1 MMPAMADTPPEV
13 KRFLGLNNVTDP
25 LRLGLGWLSRADNV
39 DITDTGAIEVR
50 KGYSRVATG
59 AYTGAFSTMDNQR
72 LYLVDAGTL
81 KTMAGTVL
89 KTGLS
94 SAPMHWTEI
103 NRQVFYNNGV
113 DTGLIDVDNTVLDWA
128 WNPPTAPALAAVTG
142 TLPAGLY
149 RACCTFT
156 LEDGRETGAS
166 DIVELVLNGTQGLQL
181 SSIPQVAGCRTNVYL
196 APADS
201 TVFSFAA
208 TPGSTAMV
216 WDSSSDELG
225 HELMT
230 ANLHPLPAGCDVVQE
245 WGGRVYAAQYFPDL
259 GQTAIWFSQP
269 LAFHLFDLAKDYFLV
284 PGKVLMLAP
293 HDTGL
298 VVGTDTQIMAYTGA
312 QMAQLAD
319 YGVVP
324 GQHWAKDGK
333 RLIFWST
340 RGVCS
345 ALPFSNLTET
355 AVSVAPGI
363 QAGGTIVQDG
373 GQKRYVV
380 ALQQGGSAF
389 NAFN

>member
-1 MMPAMADTPPEV
+1 MPAMADTPPEV
-13 KRFLGLNNVTDP
+13 KSFLGLNNVTDP

-39 DITDTGAIEVR
+39 DITESGAIEVR

-59 AYTGAFSTMDNQR
+59 AYTGAFSTMDHQR

-81 KTMAGTVL
+81 KTMAGAVL

-113 DTGLIDVDNTVLDWA
+113 DTGIIDVDNTVLDWA
-128 WNPPTAPALAAVTG
+128 WTAPGAPVLAAATG
-142 TLPAGLY
+142 ALPAGLY
-149 RACCTFT
+149 RACCTYT

-166 DIVELVLNGTQGLQL
+166 EIAELVLNGAQSLQV
-181 SSIPQVAGCRTNVYL
+181 SGIPQVAGQRTNVYL

-201 TVFSFAA
+201 TVFSYAG
-208 TPGSTAMV
+208 TPTGVAWV
-216 WDSSSDELG
+216 WNASPDALG

-259 GQTAIWFSQP
+259 GQTAVWFSQP
-269 LAFHLFDLAKDYFLV
+269 LAFHLFDLAKDYFVV

-298 VVGTDTQIMAYTGA
+298 VVGADTQIMAYTGA

-324 GQHWAKDGK
+324 GQHWSKDGK

>member
-13 KRFLGLNNVTDP
+13 KSFLGLNNVTDP

-39 DITDTGAIEVR
+39 AITDTGAIEVR

-59 AYTGAFSTMDNQR
+59 AYTGAFSTMDHQR

-81 KTMAGTVL
+81 KTMAGATL

-113 DTGLIDVDNTVLDWA
+113 DTGIIDVDNTVLDWA
-128 WNPPTAPALAAVTG
+128 WAAPTAPVLAAVTG

-149 RACCTFT
+149 RACCTYT
-156 LEDGRETGAS
+156 LSDGRETGAS
-166 DIVELVLNGTQGLQL
+166 DLVELVLNGAQGLQL
-181 SSIPQVAGCRTNVYL
+181 SGLPHVDGCRTNVYL
-196 APADS
+196 TPADS
-201 TVFSFAA
+201 TVFSYAA
-208 TPGSTAMV
+208 TPSSTAMV
-216 WDSSSDELG
+216 WDSSPDELG

-245 WGGRVYAAQYFPDL
+245 WGGRVYAAQYFPQL
-259 GQTAIWFSQP
+259 GQSVVWFSQP
-269 LAFHLFDLAKDYFLV
+269 LAFHLFDLAKDYFVV

-324 GQHWAKDGK
+324 GQHWSKDGK
-333 RLIFWST
+333 RLLFWST

-355 AVSVAPGI
+355 AVSVAPGVE
-363 QAGGTIVQDG
+363 AGGTIVQDG

-380 ALQQGGSAF
+380 ALKRGGSAF
-389 NAFN
+389 NSFT

>member
-1 MMPAMADTPPEV
+1 MPAMADTPPEV
-13 KRFLGLNNVTDP
+13 KSFLGLNNVTDP

-39 DITDTGAIEVR
+39 AITDTGAIEVR

-59 AYTGAFSTMDNQR
+59 AYTGAFSTMDHQR

-81 KTMAGTVL
+81 KTMAGATL

-113 DTGLIDVDNTVLDWA
+113 DTGIIDVDNTVLDWA
-128 WNPPTAPALAAVTG
+128 WAAPTAPVLAAVTG

-149 RACCTFT
+149 RACCTYT
-156 LEDGRETGAS
+156 LSDGRETGAS
-166 DIVELVLNGTQGLQL
+166 DLVELVLNGAQGLQL
-181 SSIPQVAGCRTNVYL
+181 SGLPHVDGCRTNVYL
-196 APADS
+196 TPADS
-201 TVFSFAA
+201 TVFSYAA
-208 TPGSTAMV
+208 TPSSTAMV
-216 WDSSSDELG
+216 WDSSPDELG

-245 WGGRVYAAQYFPDL
+245 WGGRVYAAQYFPQL
-259 GQTAIWFSQP
+259 GQSVVWFSQP
-269 LAFHLFDLAKDYFLV
+269 LAFHLFDLAKDYFVV

-324 GQHWAKDGK
+324 GQHWSKDGK
-333 RLIFWST
+333 RLLFWST

-355 AVSVAPGI
+355 AVSVAPGVE
-363 QAGGTIVQDG
+363 AGGTIVQDG

-380 ALQQGGSAF
+380 ALKRGGSAF
-389 NAFN
+389 NSFT

>member
-1 MMPAMADTPPEV
+1 MPAMADTPPEV
-13 KRFLGLNNVTDP
+13 KSFLGLNNVTDP

-59 AYTGAFSTMDNQR
+59 AYTGAFSTMDHQR
-72 LYLVDAGTL
+72 MYLVDAGTL
-81 KTMAGTVL
+81 KTMAGATL

-113 DTGLIDVDNTVLDWA
+113 DTGIIDLDNTVLDWA
-128 WNPPTAPALAAVTG
+128 WAAPTAPVLAAVTG

-149 RACCTFT
+149 RACCTYT
-156 LEDGRETGAS
+156 LSDGRETGAS
-166 DIVELVLNGTQGLQL
+166 DIVELVLNGAQGLQL
-181 SSIPQVAGCRTNVYL
+181 SGLPQVAGCRTNVYL
-196 APADS
+196 TPADS
-201 TVFSFAA
+201 TVFSYAA
-208 TPGSTAMV
+208 TPSSTAMV
-216 WDSSSDELG
+216 WDSSPDELG

-245 WGGRVYAAQYFPDL
+245 WGGRVYAAQYFPQL
-259 GQTAIWFSQP
+259 GQSVVWFSQP
-269 LAFHLFDLAKDYFLV
+269 LAFHLFDLAKDYFVV

-324 GQHWAKDGK
+324 GQHWSKDGK

>member
-1 MMPAMADTPPEV
+1 MMPAMAATPPEV
-13 KRFLGLNNVTDP
+13 KSFLGLNNVTDP

-50 KGYSRVATG
+50 KGYSRVAVG
-59 AYTGAFSTMDNQR
+59 AFTGAFSTFDAKRM
-72 LYLVDAGTL
+72 YLVDGGAL
-81 KTMAGTVL
+81 RTMGGVTIKA
-89 KTGLS
+89 GLS
-94 SAPMHWTEI
+94 PAPMHWCEV
-103 NRQVFYNNGV
+103 NDQVFYNNGT
-113 DTGLIDVDNTVLDWA
+113 DSGIIEQDNSRMDWA
-128 WNPPTAPALAAVTG
+128 WTAPGAPVLAAATG
-142 TLPAGLY
+142 ALPAGLY
-149 RACCTFT
+149 RACFTFT

-166 DIVELVLNGTQGLQL
+166 EIAELVLNGAQSLQV
-181 SSIPQVAGCRTNVYL
+181 SGIPQVAGQRTNVYL

-201 TVFSFAA
+201 TVFSYAG
-208 TPGSTAMV
+208 TPTGVAWV
-216 WDSSSDELG
+216 WNASPDALG

-230 ANLHPLPAGCDVVQE
+230 ANLHPLPEGCDVVQA
-245 WGGRVYAAQYFPDL
+245 WGGRIYAAQYAPGL
-259 GQTAIWFSQP
+259 GQTVVWFSQP
-269 LAFHLFDLAKDYFLV
+269 MALHLFDLAADFFMV
-284 PGKVLMLAP
+284 PGRVLMLAP

-312 QMAQLAD
+312 QMAQIAE

-324 GQHWAKDGK
+324 GQHWSKDGK

-389 NAFN
+389 NAFS